1 MCCAAHAVAD
11 DFTRIDGRYVEL
23 VTDIE
28 STSEAKSLAES
39 FDAAVPQWI
48 AAWGL
53 AGDSASDW
61 KVTACVM
68 RDKTAFIAA
77 GLIPPRVPDFPF
89 GYALDDDVWVLAQPS
104 EYYTRH
110 LMLHEGVH
118 ALAYHCFGGGG
129 PTWYMEGT
137 AEWLATHRGVGDA
150 IRVADIPGDKDD
162 VPYWGR
168 FKLLEQ
174 TRSQNEIPPIETV
187 MNYSPTLT
195 GDIRLYTFSWS
206 AVSMFHAYPDT
217 RESFLSAAKIGRDN
231 GPNFNRGLYARLST
245 IWPTVAAR
253 WRIAMLDFD
262 YGFDW
267 SQNLVDIATTDPNW
281 DGRSIELNVDAR
293 RGWQSIG
300 VRVPGGATVRIA
312 ASGMIGLN
320 GNGNGNGSESE
331 SENEK
336 PWTSTASG
344 VTIRYQRGRPLGQ
357 LIACVLPNQTP
368 RDGMLKPLRIE
379 TVGESATIK
388 IPDHSWVLLKVND
401 AVGELDDNSGSF
413 RVTID
418 SSPR

>member
-1 MCCAAHAVAD
+1 MLFATQAVGGELA
-11 DFTRIDGRYVEL
+11 RVDGHFIEL
-23 VTDIE
+23 ITDIE
-28 STSEAKSLAES
+28 SAGEAKSLAES
-39 FDAAVPQWI
+39 FDAAVPHWI
-48 AAWGL
+48 AAWNL
-53 AGDSASDW
+53 DSDSADGW

-110 LMLHEGVH
+110 LLLHEGVH

-137 AEWLATHRGVGDA
+137 AEWLATHRGARDA
-150 IRVADIPGDKDD
+150 IRVADVPADKDD

-168 FKLLEQ
+168 FKLLDQ
-174 TRSQNEIPPIETV
+174 ARWQNEIPPIETV

-206 AVSMFHAYPDT
+206 LVSMLNAYPDT
-217 RESFLSAAKIGRDN
+217 RDAFLSAAKSGRDT
-231 GPNFNRGLYARLST
+231 GPNFNRGLYGRLSAM
-245 IWPTVAAR
+245 WPTVAAR
-253 WRIAMLDFD
+253 WRIAIQDFD

-267 SQNLVDIATTDPNW
+267 SRNLLDIATADPLW
-281 DGRSIELNVDAR
+281 DGRTIELNVDAK
-293 RGWQSIG
+293 RGWQSAG

-320 GNGNGNGSESE
+320 
-331 SENEK
+331 ENEK
-336 PWTSTASG
+336 PWTSTARG

-357 LIACVLPNQTP
+357 LIACVLPNRTP
-368 RDGMLKPLRIE
+368 RDGMLTPLQIE
-379 TVGESATIK
+379 TVGDAATIK
-388 IPDHSWVLLKVND
+388 IPDHSWLLLKVND
-401 AVGELDDNSGSF
+401 AIGALDDNSGSF
-413 RVTID
+413 LVTID

>member
-1 MCCAAHAVAD
+1 MWFATGAVAD
-11 DFTRIDGRYVEL
+11 DFTRVNGRYVEL
-23 VTDIE
+23 ITDIE
-28 STSEAKSLAES
+28 SAGVAKSLAES

-48 AAWGL
+48 AAWNL
-53 AGDSASDW
+53 DSDAADGW
-61 KVTACVM
+61 QATACVM

-77 GLIPPRVPDFPF
+77 GMIAPRVPDFPF

-110 LMLHEGVH
+110 LLLHEGVH

-129 PTWYMEGT
+129 PTWHMEGT
-137 AEWLATHRGVGDA
+137 AEWLATHRGAGDA
-150 IRVADIPGDKDD
+150 IRIADIPADKDD

-174 TRSQNEIPPIETV
+174 VRSQNEIPPIETV

-206 AVSMFHAYPDT
+206 AVSMLNAYPDT
-217 RESFLSAAKIGRDN
+217 REAFLSAAKNGRDN
-231 GPNFNRGLYARLST
+231 GPNFNRGLYGRLSAQ
-245 IWPTVAAR
+245 WPMIAAR
-253 WRIAMLDFD
+253 WRIAMQDFD

-267 SQNLVDIATTDPNW
+267 SRNLVDIATSDPLW
-281 DGRSIELNVDAR
+281 DGRTIELDIDAS
-293 RGWQSIG
+293 RGWQSAGI
-300 VRVPGGATVRIA
+300 RVPGGATVRIA
-312 ASGMIGLN
+312 ASGMIELN
-320 GNGNGNGSESE
+320 
-331 SENEK
+331 ENEK

-357 LIACVLPNQTP
+357 LIACVLPNRTP
-368 RDGMLKPLRIE
+368 RDGTLPPLQIE
-379 TVGESATIK
+379 TVGTAATIRV
-388 IPDHSWVLLKVND
+388 PQHSWLLLKVND
-401 AVGELDDNSGSF
+401 AIGQLDDNAGSF